1 MYISCWWL
9 VVRDLILNFYF
20 TKFKIQVYHEYQTD
34 RCFIT
39 TNNEPLTT
47 NNHVWVAKLTHFMS
61 KIKYYYDTETCKF
74 ERLKTSVSDVV
85 INTLGF
91 AILSVVFAI
100 GLLFAYNYFFQSP
113 REQYLSQENKELSF
127 YYKLMSKEMTEM
139 NKVLTVLQEKDDQV
153 YRSIFESK
161 PISSS
166 VRNSGIGNM
175 EIYQTLL
182 EKDMS
187 RQDLILSTLDKLN
200 KLKKKAYVQSKSYE
214 DILTLSKQ
222 KAALLAG
229 MPAIQP
235 MSNPNLTKLVSGF
248 GYRMHPIYKVRLFHT
263 GVDFSAA
270 RGTPVYATGD
280 GVIITTAR
288 NLGGYGNEIEV
299 DHGFGYVTKYAHLE
313 TFKVQQGQKVKRGEL
328 IGYSGSSGAATAPHL
343 HYEVIHDGV
352 KVNPVHYFFKD
363 LNSEQY
369 KRILELAEQENQS
382 LS

>member
-1 MYISCWWL
+1 
-9 VVRDLILNFYF
+9 
-20 TKFKIQVYHEYQTD
+20 
-34 RCFIT
+34 
-39 TNNEPLTT
+39 
-47 NNHVWVAKLTHFMS
+47 MS

-85 INTLGF
+85 INTAGF
-91 AILSVVFAI
+91 VILSLVFAT
-100 GLLFAYNYFFQSP
+100 GLLFAYSYFFQSP
-113 REQYLSQENKELSF
+113 REQYLSRENKDLNF
-127 YYKLMSKEMTEM
+127 YYKLMNREMTAM
-139 NKVLTVLQEKDDQV
+139 DKMLVSLQEKDDQV

-161 PISSS
+161 PVSSS

-175 EIYQTLL
+175 EIYRELL
-182 EKDMS
+182 DKNMS
-187 RQDLILSTLDKLN
+187 QQELILSTLDKLN
-200 KLKKKAYVQSKSYE
+200 RLKKKAYVQSKSYE
-214 DILTLSKQ
+214 DILVLSKQ
-222 KAALLAG
+222 KAALLAA

-235 MSNPNLTKLVSGF
+235 LSNPNLTKLVSGF

-313 TFKVQQGQKVKRGEL
+313 SFNVKIGQKVKRGEL

-352 KVNPVHYFFKD
+352 KVNPIHYFFKD

-369 KRILELAEQENQS
+369 KKILELAEQENQS

>member
-1 MYISCWWL
+1 
-9 VVRDLILNFYF
+9 
-20 TKFKIQVYHEYQTD
+20 
-34 RCFIT
+34 
-39 TNNEPLTT
+39 
-47 NNHVWVAKLTHFMS
+47 MS
-61 KIKYYYDTETCKF
+61 KIKYYYDTETCKY

-85 INTLGF
+85 INTAGF
-91 AILSVVFAI
+91 IILSLVFAT
-100 GLLFAYNYFFQSP
+100 GLLFAYNNFFKSP
-113 REQYLSQENKELSF
+113 REQYLTRENKELNF

-139 NKVLTVLQEKDDQV
+139 DKVLTALQEKDDQV
-153 YRSIFESK
+153 YRSIFETK
-161 PISSS
+161 PLASSI
-166 VRNSGIGNM
+166 RNSGTGNM
-175 EIYQTLL
+175 DNYRILL
-182 EKDMS
+182 EKNLS

-214 DILTLSKQ
+214 DILVLSKQ
-222 KAALLAG
+222 KNALLAG

-270 RGTPVYATGD
+270 RGTAVYATGD

-313 TFKVQQGQKVKRGEL
+313 TFNVKVGQKVKRGEL

-363 LNSEQY
+363 LNAEQY
-369 KRILELAEQENQS
+369 KKILELAEEENQS

>member
-1 MYISCWWL
+1 
-9 VVRDLILNFYF
+9 
-20 TKFKIQVYHEYQTD
+20 
-34 RCFIT
+34 
-39 TNNEPLTT
+39 
-47 NNHVWVAKLTHFMS
+47 MS

-74 ERLKTSVSDVV
+74 ERLKTSRSDLI

-91 AILSVVFAI
+91 LILSFVFAV
-100 GLLFAYNYFFQSP
+100 GLMFAYSYLFQSP
-113 REQYLSQENKELSF
+113 REQYLTRENKQMSF
-127 YYKLMSKEMTEM
+127 YYKLMHKEMQEM
-139 NKVLTVLQEKDDQV
+139 DEVLTSLQEKDDQV

-161 PISSS
+161 PVSSS
-166 VRNSGIGNM
+166 LRNSGIGNM
-175 EIYQTLL
+175 EIYNTLL
-182 EKDMS
+182 EKDLS
-187 RQDLILSTLDKLN
+187 RQDLILSTMDKLN

-214 DILTLSKQ
+214 EILALAKQ
-222 KAALLAG
+222 KTALLAG

-248 GYRMHPIYKVRLFHT
+248 GFRMHPIYKVRLMHT

-280 GVIITTAR
+280 GVIIVTAR
-288 NLGGYGNEIEV
+288 NAGGYGNEIEV

-313 TFKVQQGQKVKRGEL
+313 SFKVTIGQKVKRGEL

-363 LNSEQY
+363 LNAEQY
-369 KRILELAEQENQS
+369 KKILQLAEQENQS

>member
-1 MYISCWWL
+1 
-9 VVRDLILNFYF
+9 
-20 TKFKIQVYHEYQTD
+20 
-34 RCFIT
+34 
-39 TNNEPLTT
+39 
-47 NNHVWVAKLTHFMS
+47 MS

-74 ERLKTSVSDVV
+74 EKLKPNFFDLI
-85 INTLGF
+85 INSLGF
-91 AILSVVFAI
+91 VILSLVFAT
-100 GLLFAYNYFFQSP
+100 GLLFAYNYFFESP
-113 REQYLSQENKELSF
+113 REKYLSRENKELNF
-127 YYKLMSKEMTEM
+127 HYKLMSKEMEKID
-139 NKVLTVLQEKDDQV
+139 KVLTALQEKDDQV

-175 EIYQTLL
+175 EIYRNLID
-182 EKDMS
+182 KDLS
-187 RQDLILSTLDKLN
+187 RQTLILSTMDKLN

-214 DILTLSKQ
+214 EILALSKQ
-222 KAALLAG
+222 KTALLAG

-248 GYRMHPIYKVRLFHT
+248 GFRMHPIYKVRLMHT
-263 GVDFSAA
+263 GVDFHAD

-288 NLGGYGNEIEV
+288 NAGGYGNEIEV

-313 TFKVQQGQKVKRGEL
+313 RFNVAIGQKVKRGEL

-369 KRILELAEQENQS
+369 KKILELAEKENQS